1 MKRTT
6 RPEGGYQTSFR
17 VVTDAFT
24 QAKELVHSEL
34 RRATLGLVMELY
46 QQEVE
51 ELCGPRFSRKSEHG
65 FYRGGSDPTT
75 VLAGG
80 QRIEVRKPRVR
91 KGRRDVELHTHRAFS
106 LTP

>member
-75 VLAGG
+75 VLARRWVLTG
-80 QRIEVRKPRVR
+80 QSPSCLSSRTDV
-91 KGRRDVELHTHRAFS
+91 GR
-106 LTP
+106 